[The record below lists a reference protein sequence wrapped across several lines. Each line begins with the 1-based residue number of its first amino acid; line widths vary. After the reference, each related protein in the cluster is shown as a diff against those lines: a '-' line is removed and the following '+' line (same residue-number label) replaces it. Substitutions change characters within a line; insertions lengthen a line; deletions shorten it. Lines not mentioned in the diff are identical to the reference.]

1 MSVTK
6 AKKFGL
12 ITLVSIS
19 TIVVVSIFFL
29 FVCGL
34 NFKETKKEPPI
45 SENEDKDE
53 KKKIEEEKRTLY
65 YLEF

>member
-1 MSVTK
+1 MNDSKT
-6 AKKFGL
+6 KKFGL

-19 TIVVVSIFFL
+19 TIVIVAIFFL

-34 NFKETKKEPPI
+34 NFNQTKNEPPI
-45 SENEDKDE
+45 SEKEDEE
-53 KKKIEEEKRTLY
+53 KRREEDEKRTLY